1 MNVATVGYKYGPA
14 VAGHRPIVLFTPL
27 SHGAWLVQAL
37 HQRLPGCASLPH

>member
-27 SHGAWLVQAL
+27 AHGGWLVQAL